1 MSNCARCS
9 EPLPSGKTR
18 GNCER
23 CRSLCPCGSPRAGS
37 QGYCARCQ
45 RQRRNGTGQPQRR
58 RAADPGD
65 ALRRDQK
72 WFENG
77 TATETRLPFVRIDL
91 DVERSALK
99 TRTFYRPDELD
110 RYIQALKEA

>member
-1 MSNCARCS
+1 MTNCARCS
-9 EPLPSGKTR
+9 EPLPPGRTR
-18 GNCER
+18 GNCDT
-23 CRSLCPCGSPRAGS
+23 CRGLCPCGSPRTGG

-45 RQRRNGTGQPQRR
+45 RDRRTGDGQSQQRRTASN
-58 RAADPGD
+58 GD

-91 DVERSALK
+91 DVERSAMK
-99 TRTFYRPDELD
+99 TRMLYRPEELD